1 MLLTLDKASHVA
13 EYADGRKTAD
23 LRRRATGHRGPILLA
38 GTRDVRRRDGGGG
51 GGGGLVLRGSLTGCR
66 GPFTAEEM
74 IGDPAK
80 RGAVLLTDAEIRGY
94 LAGARGG
101 YLWEIGG
108 VGRAERVR
116 VEGWAGFQGLCGQ
129 RVASGRRQGQLRWT
143 LRHPPR
149 PRRRVPPA
157 AAALPPPPAS

>member
-1 MLLTLDKASHVA
+1 MEAYA
-13 EYADGRKTAD
+13 EGRKTAD

-66 GPFTAEEM
+66 GPFTAEEV

-94 LAGARGG
+94 LAGGPRRGVPLG
-101 YLWEIGG
+101 DWRG
-108 VGRAERVR
+108 VGEGGAGVR

-129 RVASGRRQGQLRWT
+129 RVASGRRQGQLRCT
-143 LRHPPR
+143 LTHPPR
-149 PRRRVPPA
+149 PRRRVPP
-157 AAALPPPPAS
+157 PAS